1 MGNGGNLLIMAKYYN
16 THYRLL
22 MIEEIKM
29 YCKELGMEFPTKD
42 FPENMSNDEM
52 EKWLETWD
60 EYDPFPELN

>member
-42 FPENMSNDEM
+42 FPETRRNDEL
-52 EKWLETWD
+52 EKCL
-60 EYDPFPELN
+60 